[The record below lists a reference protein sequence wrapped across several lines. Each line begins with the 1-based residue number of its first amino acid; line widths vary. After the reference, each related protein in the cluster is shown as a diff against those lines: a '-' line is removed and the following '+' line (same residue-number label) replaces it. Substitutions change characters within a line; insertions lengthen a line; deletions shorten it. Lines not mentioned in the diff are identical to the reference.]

1 MTCRFV
7 QHDQEISVAD
17 YFLKS
22 YKKKITMPK
31 QPLFLIKVA
40 DNSHHLPTEFCL
52 LDGVPDSVRKSAGMR
67 EALMQTRVRP
77 D

>member
-1 MTCRFV
+1 
-7 QHDQEISVAD
+7 
-17 YFLKS
+17 
-22 YKKKITMPK
+22 MPK
-31 QPLFLIKVA
+31 QPLFLIKIA
-40 DNSHHLPTEFCL
+40 EHSHHLPTEFCL